1 MSVVLLILVATA
13 AASVFATGGVWLG
26 RRVLRGRVARGH
38 HEVLVALFQTCGT
51 LHAVFVAFLVVAVWQ
66 SYDAARANV
75 AEEASA
81 LATLYRMS
89 TGMAPAMG
97 QRLRE
102 ALRHYVE
109 AVVQD
114 EWEIQAESGA
124 ASPRAR
130 AASLSLYRLFGEE
143 TPALRQDEAVIDS
156 AALEIIS
163 QIQTDR
169 NRRTL
174 QAGASLPAIIWLAAI
189 GSGAVVLSMSFFLL
203 MEQAA
208 PQMVVTSIMAST
220 IALLLC
226 ITFVL
231 SRPFDGPL
239 ALPPEPFQH
248 SLQVFDSVDGTR

>member
-1 MSVVLLILVATA
+1 MNIVLLIFLAIVAS
-13 AASVFATGGVWLG
+13 SVFAVAGVRLG
-26 RRVLRGRVARGH
+26 RRFLRGRVASGH
-38 HEVLVALFQTCGT
+38 HEVLAAMFQTCGT
-51 LHAVFVAFLVVAVWQ
+51 LHAVFLAFLVVAVWQ

-89 TGMAPAMG
+89 TAMAPEIG
-97 QRLRE
+97 KRLRE
-102 ALRHYVE
+102 ALRHYAE
-109 AVVQD
+109 AVIED
-114 EWEIQAESGA
+114 EWTIQAASGG

-130 AASLSLYRLFGEE
+130 AASLAMYRLFGTE
-143 TPALRQDEAVIDS
+143 TTALRQDEAAIDG
-156 AALEIIS
+156 AALAIIS
-163 QIQTDR
+163 QIQNDR
-169 NRRTL
+169 NTRTL

-189 GSGAVVLSMSFFLL
+189 GSGAIALSLSFFLF

-231 SRPFDGPL
+231 SRPFNGPL

-248 SLQVFDSVDGTR
+248 SLQVFDAVDETP